1 MELTYG
7 KYLQL
12 DKILSA
18 QKVESEGEHDETLFI
33 IIHQVYELWFKQLIH
48 EGNHLITTLKSSD
61 CTGALHTLRRM
72 LKIMKTMVSQVD
84 ILETMTPLSFSAFR
98 SYLKSSS
105 GFQSLQFREFEILM
119 GKRPIN
125 VLSKL
130 PKVEVDLAGLKQR
143 CEEPSLYDF
152 LLKFL
157 KSKGSDMPTEI
168 LERDFSKEY
177 SGNEEVQRRILEVYR
192 KGGELSLICESLV
205 DLDEGVQEWRYRHVK
220 MVERTIGHQKGTGG
234 SAGVEYLKTT
244 LFKPLFPD
252 LWAVRSDF

>member
-119 GKRPIN
+119 GKDQSMSLTNCPR
-125 VLSKL
+125 LKL
-130 PKVEVDLAGLKQR
+130 IWQV
-143 CEEPSLYDF
+143 
-152 LLKFL
+152 
-157 KSKGSDMPTEI
+157 
-168 LERDFSKEY
+168 
-177 SGNEEVQRRILEVYR
+177 
-192 KGGELSLICESLV
+192 
-205 DLDEGVQEWRYRHVK
+205 
-220 MVERTIGHQKGTGG
+220 
-234 SAGVEYLKTT
+234 
-244 LFKPLFPD
+244 
-252 LWAVRSDF
+252 